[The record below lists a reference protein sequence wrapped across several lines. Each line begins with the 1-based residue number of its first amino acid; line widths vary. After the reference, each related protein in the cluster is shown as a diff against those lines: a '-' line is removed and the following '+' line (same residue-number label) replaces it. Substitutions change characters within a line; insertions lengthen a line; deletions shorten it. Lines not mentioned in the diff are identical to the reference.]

1 MFHLNRIAWIII
13 ISIATIVAAVLLYI
27 SWQLN
32 LETPTITVIESTHY
46 PIANI
51 PFPAITICS
60 MNAISARKA
69 LSLAQNMTRP
79 SDVSP
84 ERLSKLF
91 QLLLHFQGVGD
102 AAKEEYDLLH
112 SILQANQMSITNLSS
127 VLRPKCN
134 EMLINCRWK
143 GTEVRCDTLFQPV
156 STIEGECCSFN
167 YYGLKTNN
175 FPP

>member
-1 MFHLNRIAWIII
+1 MIVI
-13 ISIATIVAAVLLYI
+13 IATVVAAVLLYI
-27 SWQLN
+27 SWKLN

-46 PIANI
+46 PISNV
-51 PFPAITICS
+51 PFPAITICP
-60 MNAISARKA
+60 MNIISARRA

-79 SDVSP
+79 KDISP

-102 AAKEEYDLLH
+102 DATEDYKLLH
-112 SILQANQMSITNLSS
+112 NILQSNQMNVMNLSS
-127 VLRPKCN
+127 TLKPKCS

-143 GTEVRCDTLFQPV
+143 GTESRCDALFQQV
-156 STIEGECCSFN
+156 NTIEGLCCSFN
-167 YYGLKTNN
+167 YYGLNASN